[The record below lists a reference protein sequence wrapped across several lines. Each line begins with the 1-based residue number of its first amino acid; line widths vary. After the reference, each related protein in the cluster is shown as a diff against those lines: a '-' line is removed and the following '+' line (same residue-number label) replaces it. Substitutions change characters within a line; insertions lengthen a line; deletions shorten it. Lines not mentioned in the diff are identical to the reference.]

1 MPKTT
6 VAPITWDNARH
17 SRFAS
22 TGGTGGA
29 IMHDGLDTTYIR
41 RMSAGSPGIYYHLAD
56 PSVPAGSDVATI
68 VPCAR
73 VKQPTG
79 TAPKILSLNLYGFK
93 AGGIYCAGPKVGFPG
108 VFSSPANVAAAASA
122 GAALAPIGTG
132 WVAAAA
138 AGLLGIAVDDG
149 HAYTD
154 SNRDYIYELSADV
167 YYAARPTASVT
178 TTPSSP
184 ISTTSFPVFNVSVSA
199 LIEAWQDNVGAA
211 TMTDCA
217 WELKVFT
224 AAQVA
229 AGGFDAA
236 VTVPYWSAVGTA
248 PLDYIDGSTPS
259 TAAPSVACDSV
270 LANGSY
276 YAYVRAT
283 RAFAGAL
290 AGAWTSLAVTVAIT
304 LPTAPTIS
312 AAADGANQR
321 VAVTVTPNA
330 SSGATGPL
338 VSLQRT
344 SDGGATWQAVHGAT
358 SVPGTFGTPIAFY
371 DYTAP
376 RGVALTYRVQVTAT
390 VSSQQLATVW
400 ASAAVAGTLAGAGW
414 NLKVPDAPAMNMLG
428 ALIAKDPEFTQTEE
442 VVEFN
447 VVGRTYP
454 VVVSMALNG
463 IDGAF
468 DMQTR
473 TEAEWTLLQA
483 LMAYRGALFLES
495 PFGWGR
501 WIRIMVPGGG
511 RSAARKWAETGPAG
525 DARRRVHLDCREVG
539 EP

>member
-6 VAPITWDNARH
+6 IVPTTWDNTRH

-29 IMHDGLDTTYIR
+29 IMHDGSDATYIR
-41 RMSAGSPGIYYHLAD
+41 RMSAGSPGIYYHLGV
-56 PSVPAGSDVATI
+56 PSVPGGSDVATI

-93 AGGIYCAGPKVGFPG
+93 AGGVYCAGPKVGFPG
-108 VFSSPANVAAAASA
+108 VFSSATNVAADASA
-122 GAALAPIGTG
+122 GPALAPIGTG

-149 HAYTD
+149 HAPTD
-154 SNRDYIYELSADV
+154 GNRDYIYELSADV

-184 ISTTSFPVFNVSVSA
+184 ISTTSFPTFNVGVAA

-211 TMTDCA
+211 TMTDCG

-248 PLDYIDGSTPS
+248 PLGYIDGSTQS
-259 TAAPSVACDSV
+259 TAALSVACDAA

-283 RAFAGAL
+283 RPFAGAL
-290 AGAWTSLAVTVAIT
+290 PGAWTSPAFTVAVT

-312 AAADGANQR
+312 AARDDANQR

-330 SSGATGPL
+330 SSGASGPL

-358 SVPGTFGTPIAFY
+358 SVPGTFGAPIVFA

-376 RGVALTYRVQVTAT
+376 RGVALTYRAQVAAT
-390 VSSQQLATVW
+390 VSGQQLATVW
-400 ASAAVAGTLAGAGW
+400 ASAAVSGTLAGAGW
-414 NLKVPDAPAMNMLG
+414 NLKVPDVPAMNMLG
-428 ALIAKDPEFTQTEE
+428 ALILKDPDSQQVED

-447 VVGRTYP
+447 VPGRTYP

-463 IDGAF
+463 IDGGF
-468 DMQTR
+468 DMETR
-473 TEAEWTLLQA
+473 NGAEWTLLQA
-483 LMAYRGALFLES
+483 LMAYRGAMFLES

-501 WIRIMVPGGG
+501 WIRIMASGGG
-511 RSAARKWAETGPAG
+511 RSAARKWTEVGPAG
-525 DARRRVHLDCREVG
+525 DARRRVRLDYREVS

>member
-6 VAPITWDNARH
+6 IVPTTWDSTRT
-17 SRFAS
+17 SRFEAVGS
-22 TGGTGGA
+22 GGGGGA
-29 IMHDGLDTTYIR
+29 GAVMHDGSDATYLR
-41 RMSAGSPGIYYHLAD
+41 RKSAGSPGIYFHLAA

-108 VFSSPANVAAAASA
+108 VHGSFVNVAADASA

-154 SNRDYIYELSADV
+154 SNRDYISELSADV
-167 YYAARPTASVT
+167 YYAARPTASVA

-184 ISTTSFPVFNVSVSA
+184 ISTTSFPTFDVDVSA

-211 TMTDCA
+211 TTTDCVY
-217 WELKVFT
+217 ELKVFT

-236 VTVPYWSAVGTA
+236 VTAPYWSAGGTA
-248 PLDYIDGSTPS
+248 PLDYDDGTTPS
-259 TAAPSVACDSV
+259 TVAPSVACDAV
-270 LANGSY
+270 IANGSY
-276 YAYVRAT
+276 YVYVRAT
-283 RAFAGAL
+283 RTFAAAL
-290 AGAWTSLAVTVAIT
+290 PGAWTSLAFTVAIAP
-304 LPTAPTIS
+304 PTAPSIS
-312 AAADGANQR
+312 AVKDDANQR

-330 SSGATGPL
+330 SSGASGPL

-344 SDGGATWQAVHGAT
+344 SDGGATWRAVHGAA
-358 SVPGTFGTPIAFY
+358 SVPGAFGTPVVIY

-376 RGVALTYRVQVTAT
+376 RGVALTYRAQVVAT

-400 ASAAVAGTLAGAGW
+400 ASSAVSGTLAAAGW

-428 ALIAKDPEFTQTEE
+428 ALIAKDPEFTQTED
-442 VVEFN
+442 VAEFN

-454 VVVSMALNG
+454 VIVSMALHG
-463 IDGAF
+463 IDGGF

-483 LMAYRGALFLES
+483 LMRTRGALFLES

-501 WIRIMVPGGG
+501 WIRINVPRTWVEIG
-511 RSAARKWAETGPAG
+511 TPG
-525 DARRRVHLDCREVG
+525 DARRRVHIAYREVS

>member
-6 VAPITWDNARH
+6 IAPTTWDNTRH

-29 IMHDGLDTTYIR
+29 IMHDGSDATYIR
-41 RMSAGSPGIYYHLAD
+41 RMSAGSPGIYYHLAA
-56 PSVPAGSDVATI
+56 PSVPGGSDVATI

-93 AGGIYCAGPKVGFPG
+93 AGGVYCAGPKVGFPG
-108 VFSSPANVAAAASA
+108 VYGSATNVVADASA
-122 GAALAPIGTG
+122 GATLAPVGTG

-149 HAYTD
+149 HAFGD
-154 SNRDYIYELSADV
+154 ANRDYIYELSADV

-184 ISTTSFPVFNVSVSA
+184 ISTTSFPVFNVGVSA

-211 TMTDCA
+211 TMTDCG

-236 VTVPYWSAVGTA
+236 VTVPYWSSAGIA
-248 PLDYIDGSTPS
+248 PLDYIDGSTLS
-259 TAAPSVACDSV
+259 SAALAVACDSA

-276 YAYVRAT
+276 SVYVRAT
-283 RAFAGAL
+283 RPFLGAL
-290 AGAWTSLAVTVAIT
+290 PGAWTSLAFTVAIT
-304 LPTAPTIS
+304 LPTAPTIT
-312 AAADGANQR
+312 AARDDANQR

-338 VSLQRT
+338 TSLQRT
-344 SDGGATWQAVHGAT
+344 SDGGATWRAVHNAA
-358 SVPGTFGTPIAFY
+358 SVPSTFGTPVVFY

-376 RGVALTYRVQVTAT
+376 RGVALTYRAQVSAT
-390 VSSQQLATVW
+390 VSGQQLATVW
-400 ASAAVAGTLAGAGW
+400 ASSAVSGTLAGAGW

-428 ALIAKDPEFTQTEE
+428 ALVLKDPEFALTED

-447 VVGRTYP
+447 VPGRTYP
-454 VVVSMALNG
+454 VIVSMALNG
-463 IDGAF
+463 VDGAF
-468 DMQTR
+468 SMQTR

-483 LMAYRGALFLES
+483 LMAYRGALFFES

-501 WIRIMVPGGG
+501 WIRIMTSGGG
-511 RSAARKWAETGPAG
+511 RSAARTWAEISVPG
-525 DARRRVHLDCREVG
+525 DARRNVHLAYREVS

>member
-1 MPKTT
+1 MPKMT
-6 VAPITWDNARH
+6 VTPTTWDNTRH

-22 TGGTGGA
+22 TGGSGGA
-29 IMHDGLDTTYIR
+29 IMHDGSDATYIR
-41 RMSAGSPGIYYHLAD
+41 RMSAGSPGIYYHLAA

-93 AGGIYCAGPKVGFPG
+93 AGGVYCAGPKVGFPG
-108 VFSSPANVAAAASA
+108 VFSSATNVAADASA
-122 GAALAPIGTG
+122 GPALAPIGTG

-149 HAYTD
+149 HAPTD
-154 SNRDYIYELSADV
+154 GNRDYIYELSADV

-184 ISTTSFPVFNVSVSA
+184 ISTTSFPTFNVGVAA

-211 TMTDCA
+211 TMTDCG

-236 VTVPYWSAVGTA
+236 VTVPYWFVVGAA
-248 PLDYIDGSTPS
+248 PLDYIDGSTLS
-259 TAAPSVACDSV
+259 TAALTFACDSA

-276 YAYVRAT
+276 SVYVRAART
-283 RAFAGAL
+283 FAGAL
-290 AGAWTSLAVTVAIT
+290 PGAWASLAFTVAVT

-312 AAADGANQR
+312 AARDDANQR

-330 SSGATGPL
+330 SSGASGPL

-376 RGVALTYRVQVTAT
+376 RGVALTYRAQVAAT

-400 ASAAVAGTLAGAGW
+400 ATTAVTGPVCTGW
-414 NLKVPDAPAMNMLG
+414 NVKVPDAPAMSMFG
-428 ALIAKDPEFTQTEE
+428 AAIAQHPDFQQVEE
-442 VVEFN
+442 TVEFN
-447 VVGRTYP
+447 VPGRTYP

-463 IDGAF
+463 IDGGF
-468 DMQTR
+468 DIETR
-473 TEAEWTLLQA
+473 TDADWALLQA
-483 LMAYRGALFLES
+483 LMKYRAPLFLES

-501 WIRIMVPGGG
+501 WIRIMPQGGG
-511 RSAARKWAETGPAG
+511 RSPARKWIEVGTPG
-525 DARRRVHLDCREVG
+525 DARRRVRLEYREVG